1 MPPKISVLVIAHYN
15 YEAALFVVVC
25 SPRVGAAPLNPHG
38 SRPKIHSTMAQT
50 SIHFQAVK
58 GGSEEHNKRTKKLD
72 YVHHELSSQN
82 DYWESDTQEARLA
95 FVTAN
100 AKAKTGRKMQAKA
113 TPIREAVVVISQET
127 TMDDLKKLA
136 KRFNDRF
143 GIDVF
148 QIAIHKDE
156 GYRKGKDG
164 LKLNLHAHLVADWTD
179 HQSGKSLKLNRND
192 MSEMQ
197 TICAEVLGMERGKS
211 SEKQHLSAI
220 QYKIA
225 AEEQRAEAIESKT
238 RGLGIIQKNLSNDIS
253 DLLVEVKTKSK
264 ECDRLALS
272 AKNMGRILELNT
284 EEAKKKALI
293 NERLSEEGKS
303 LREEKERLRNDILG
317 LTAQKEEIGNEAESL
332 ADVVQA
338 ARSDLFHLN
347 AQKIAVSGEILN
359 LNQERDKAQREAEEA
374 KAQKRAAKAEAAKGL
389 AVGAA
394 NKIGNVLGF
403 GKEAKQLKELP
414 KQLDAARAEGEKA
427 AVTKILDV
435 ARLNFGDKEVTP
447 EMIGKAWRSKWD
459 EAKNARAETERQVK
473 NATAHASGL
482 EKILDA
488 FLAIPIIRACVHAIV
503 SFVRQGRRSFSTE
516 DTAILKTALGGA
528 PDNAAALRKIAYY
541 HGGAYAQPH
550 LSSFWDRAEMCMQK
564 IARGENQEQDQDI
577 SQGRRWHL

>member
-1 MPPKISVLVIAHYN
+1 
-15 YEAALFVVVC
+15 
-25 SPRVGAAPLNPHG
+25 
-38 SRPKIHSTMAQT
+38 MAQT

-317 LTAQKEEIGNEAESL
+317 LTTQKEEIGNEAESL

-414 KQLDAARAEGEKA
+414 KQLDTARAEGEKA

-503 SFVRQGRRSFSTE
+503 SFVKQGRRSFSTE
-516 DTAILKTALGGA
+516 DTAILKTALGGD

-550 LSSFWDRAEMCMQK
+550 LSSYWDRAEMCMQK

>member
-1 MPPKISVLVIAHYN
+1 
-15 YEAALFVVVC
+15 
-25 SPRVGAAPLNPHG
+25 
-38 SRPKIHSTMAQT
+38 MAQT

-82 DYWESDTQEARLA
+82 DYWQSDTQEARLA
-95 FVTAN
+95 FVTQN

-113 TPIREAVVVISQET
+113 TPIREAVVVIEDTT

-156 GYRKGKDG
+156 GYKKSKDG
-164 LKLNLHAHLVADWTD
+164 IKLNLHAHLVADWTD
-179 HQSGKSLKLNRND
+179 HESGKSLKLNRND
-192 MSEMQ
+192 MAEMQ

-225 AEEQRAEAIESKT
+225 AEEQRAEAIKSKT

-264 ECDRLALS
+264 ECDRLTLS
-272 AKNMGRILELNT
+272 AKNMGRILEYNT

-317 LTAQKEEIGNEAESL
+317 LTTQKEEIGSEAESL

-374 KAQKRAAKAEAAKGL
+374 KAQKRTAEAEAAKGL

-394 NKIGNVLGF
+394 KKLGNVLGF
-403 GKEAKQLKELP
+403 GSEAKQLKELP
-414 KQLDAARAEGEKA
+414 QKLEEARTEGEKA

-516 DTAILKTALGGA
+516 DTAILKTALGGD

-550 LSSFWDRAEMCMQK
+550 LSSYWDRAEMCMQK
-564 IARGENQEQDQDI
+564 IARGENQEQDQNI

>member
-1 MPPKISVLVIAHYN
+1 MLS
-15 YEAALFVVVC
+15 EGGGC
-25 SPRVGAAPLNPHG
+25 APQPHG

-72 YVHHELSSQN
+72 YVHHERSSMN
-82 DYWESDTQEARLA
+82 EYWESDTQEARLA
-95 FVTAN
+95 FVTQN

-113 TPIREAVVVISQET
+113 TPIREAVVVIREDT

-272 AKNMGRILELNT
+272 AKNMGRILEYNT

-317 LTAQKEEIGNEAESL
+317 LTTQKEEIGSEAESL

-347 AQKIAVSGEILN
+347 AQKTAVSGEILN

-374 KAQKRAAKAEAAKGL
+374 KAQKRAAEAEAAKGL

-516 DTAILKTALGGA
+516 DTAILRTALGGD

-550 LSSFWDRAEMCMQK
+550 LSSYWDRAEMCMQK
-564 IARGENQEQDQDI
+564 IARGENQEQDQNI

>member
-1 MPPKISVLVIAHYN
+1 MLVIAHYN

-82 DYWESDTQEARLA
+82 DYWQSDTQEARLA
-95 FVTAN
+95 FVTQN

-113 TPIREAVVVISQET
+113 TPIREAVVVIEDTT

-156 GYRKGKDG
+156 GYKKSKDG
-164 LKLNLHAHLVADWTD
+164 IKLNLHAHLVADWTD
-179 HQSGKSLKLNRND
+179 HESGKSLKLNRND
-192 MSEMQ
+192 MAEMQ

-225 AEEQRAEAIESKT
+225 AEEQRAEAIKSKT

-272 AKNMGRILELNT
+272 AKNMGRILEYNT

-317 LTAQKEEIGNEAESL
+317 LTTQKEEIGSEAESL

-374 KAQKRAAKAEAAKGL
+374 KAQKRTAEAEAAKGL

-394 NKIGNVLGF
+394 KKLGNVLGF
-403 GKEAKQLKELP
+403 GSEAKQLKELP
-414 KQLDAARAEGEKA
+414 QKLEEARTEGEKA

-516 DTAILKTALGGA
+516 DTAILKTALGGD

-550 LSSFWDRAEMCMQK
+550 LSSYWDRAEMCMQK
-564 IARGENQEQDQDI
+564 IARGENQEQDQNI

>member
-1 MPPKISVLVIAHYN
+1 
-15 YEAALFVVVC
+15 
-25 SPRVGAAPLNPHG
+25 
-38 SRPKIHSTMAQT
+38 MAQT

-82 DYWESDTQEARLA
+82 DYWQSDTQEARLA
-95 FVTAN
+95 FVTQN

-127 TMDDLKKLA
+127 TMDDLKNLS
-136 KRFNDRF
+136 KRLNDRF

-156 GYRKGKDG
+156 GYKKSKDG
-164 LKLNLHAHLVADWTD
+164 IKLNLHAHLVADWTD

-192 MSEMQ
+192 MAEMQ

-225 AEEQRAEAIESKT
+225 AEEQRAEDIESKT

-317 LTAQKEEIGNEAESL
+317 LTTQKEEIGNEAESL

-347 AQKIAVSGEILN
+347 AQKIAVSGEIQN

-374 KAQKRAAKAEAAKGL
+374 KAQKRTAEAEAAKGL

-516 DTAILKTALGGA
+516 DTAILRTALGGD

-550 LSSFWDRAEMCMQK
+550 LSSYWDRAEMCMQK

>member
-1 MPPKISVLVIAHYN
+1 MLVIAHYN

-25 SPRVGAAPLNPHG
+25 SPRVGAAPLNPHD

-317 LTAQKEEIGNEAESL
+317 LTTQKEEIGNEAESL

-338 ARSDLFHLN
+338 ARSELFHLN

-516 DTAILKTALGGA
+516 DTAILKTALGGD

-550 LSSFWDRAEMCMQK
+550 LSSYWDRAEMCMQK

>member
-1 MPPKISVLVIAHYN
+1 
-15 YEAALFVVVC
+15 
-25 SPRVGAAPLNPHG
+25 
-38 SRPKIHSTMAQT
+38 MAQT

-82 DYWESDTQEARLA
+82 DYWQSDTQEARLA
-95 FVTAN
+95 FVTQN

-113 TPIREAVVVISQET
+113 TPIREAVVVIEDTT

-156 GYRKGKDG
+156 GYQKSKDG
-164 LKLNLHAHLVADWTD
+164 IKLNLHAHLVADWTD
-179 HQSGKSLKLNRND
+179 HESGKSLKLNRND
-192 MSEMQ
+192 MAEMQ

-272 AKNMGRILELNT
+272 AKNMGRILEYNT

-317 LTAQKEEIGNEAESL
+317 LTTQKEEIGSEAESL

-374 KAQKRAAKAEAAKGL
+374 KAQKRTAEAEAAKGL
-389 AVGAA
+389 AIGAA
-394 NKIGNVLGF
+394 KKLGNVLGF
-403 GKEAKQLKELP
+403 GSEAKQLKELP
-414 KQLDAARAEGEKA
+414 QKLEEARTEGEKA

-516 DTAILKTALGGA
+516 DTAILKTALGGD

-550 LSSFWDRAEMCMQK
+550 LSSYWDRAEMCMQK

>member
-1 MPPKISVLVIAHYN
+1 MLS
-15 YEAALFVVVC
+15 EGGGC
-25 SPRVGAAPLNPHG
+25 APQPHG

-72 YVHHELSSQN
+72 YVHHERSSMN
-82 DYWESDTQEARLA
+82 EYWESDTQEDRLA
-95 FVTAN
+95 FVTQN

-113 TPIREAVVVISQET
+113 TPIREAVVVIEDTT

-264 ECDRLALS
+264 ECDRLTIS
-272 AKNMGRILELNT
+272 AKNMGRILEYNT

-317 LTAQKEEIGNEAESL
+317 LTTKKEEIGSEAESL

-374 KAQKRAAKAEAAKGL
+374 KAQKRAAEAEAAKGL

-435 ARLNFGDKEVTP
+435 ARLNFGDKEVSP

-482 EKILDA
+482 EKVLDA

-516 DTAILKTALGGA
+516 DTAILRTALGGD

-541 HGGAYAQPH
+541 NGGAYAQPH
-550 LSSFWDRAEMCMQK
+550 LSSYWDRAEMCMQK
-564 IARGENQEQDQDI
+564 IARGENQEQDLGR

>member
-1 MPPKISVLVIAHYN
+1 
-15 YEAALFVVVC
+15 
-25 SPRVGAAPLNPHG
+25 
-38 SRPKIHSTMAQT
+38 MAQT

-82 DYWESDTQEARLA
+82 DYWQSDTQEARLA
-95 FVTAN
+95 FVTQN

-113 TPIREAVVVISQET
+113 TPIREAVVVIEDTT

-156 GYRKGKDG
+156 GYKKSKDG
-164 LKLNLHAHLVADWTD
+164 IKLNLHAHLVADWTD
-179 HQSGKSLKLNRND
+179 HESGKSLKLNRND
-192 MSEMQ
+192 MAEMQ

-225 AEEQRAEAIESKT
+225 AEEQRAEAIKSKT

-272 AKNMGRILELNT
+272 AKNMGRILEYNT

-293 NERLSEEGKS
+293 NEKLSEEGKS

-317 LTAQKEEIGNEAESL
+317 LTTQKEEIGSEAESL

-374 KAQKRAAKAEAAKGL
+374 KAQKRTAEAEAAKGL

-394 NKIGNVLGF
+394 KKLGNVLGF
-403 GKEAKQLKELP
+403 GSEAKQLKELP
-414 KQLDAARAEGEKA
+414 QKLEEARTEGEKA

-516 DTAILKTALGGA
+516 DTAILKTALGGD

-550 LSSFWDRAEMCMQK
+550 LSSYWDRAEMCMQK
-564 IARGENQEQDQDI
+564 IARGENQEQDQNI

>member
-1 MPPKISVLVIAHYN
+1 M
-15 YEAALFVVVC
+15 C

-72 YVHHELSSQN
+72 YVHHERSSMN
-82 DYWESDTQEARLA
+82 DYWQSDSQEARLA

-113 TPIREAVVVISQET
+113 TPIREAVVVIEDTT

-164 LKLNLHAHLVADWTD
+164 LKLNLHAHMVADWTD

-192 MSEMQ
+192 MAEMQ

-225 AEEQRAEAIESKT
+225 AEEQRAEDIESKT

-272 AKNMGRILELNT
+272 AKNMGRILEYNT

-317 LTAQKEEIGNEAESL
+317 LTTQKEEIGSEAESL

-359 LNQERDKAQREAEEA
+359 LNQERDKAAAEAEQA
-374 KAQKRAAKAEAAKGL
+374 KAQKRAAEAEAAKGL

-394 NKIGNVLGF
+394 KKLGNVLGF
-403 GKEAKQLKELP
+403 GSEARQLKEFP

-427 AVTKILDV
+427 AVTKILNV

-459 EAKNARAETERQVK
+459 EAKNAREETERQVK
-473 NATAHASGL
+473 NANAHASGL

-488 FLAIPIIRACVHAIV
+488 FMAIPIIRACVRAIV
-503 SFVRQGRRSFSTE
+503 AFVRQGSRCFDTE
-516 DTAILKTALGGA
+516 DTALLRTALGGD
-528 PDNAAALRKIAYY
+528 PNNAAALRKIAYY
-541 HGGAYAQPH
+541 NGGSYAQPH
-550 LSSFWDRAEMCMQK
+550 LSSYWDRAEMCMEK
-564 IARGENQEQDQDI
+564 IARGENQEQDLGR

>member
-1 MPPKISVLVIAHYN
+1 
-15 YEAALFVVVC
+15 
-25 SPRVGAAPLNPHG
+25 
-38 SRPKIHSTMAQT
+38 MAQT

-82 DYWESDTQEARLA
+82 DYWQSDTQEARLA
-95 FVTAN
+95 FVTQN

-113 TPIREAVVVISQET
+113 TPIREAVVVIEDTT

-156 GYRKGKDG
+156 GYKKSKDG
-164 LKLNLHAHLVADWTD
+164 IKLNLHAHLVADWTD
-179 HQSGKSLKLNRND
+179 HESGKSLKLNRND
-192 MSEMQ
+192 MAEMQ

-272 AKNMGRILELNT
+272 AKNMGRILEYNT

-317 LTAQKEEIGNEAESL
+317 LTTQKEEIGSEAESL

-374 KAQKRAAKAEAAKGL
+374 KAQKRTAEAEAAKGL

-394 NKIGNVLGF
+394 KKLGNVLGF
-403 GKEAKQLKELP
+403 GSEARQLKEFP

-459 EAKNARAETERQVK
+459 EAKNAKAETERQIK
-473 NATAHASGL
+473 NANAHASGL

-488 FLAIPIIRACVHAIV
+488 FMAIPIIRACVHAIV

-516 DTAILKTALGGA
+516 DTAILRTALGGD

-541 HGGAYAQPH
+541 NGGAYAQPH
-550 LSSFWDRAEMCMQK
+550 LSSDWDRAERCMEQ
-564 IARGENQEQDQDI
+564 IARGENQEQDLGR

>member
-1 MPPKISVLVIAHYN
+1 
-15 YEAALFVVVC
+15 
-25 SPRVGAAPLNPHG
+25 
-38 SRPKIHSTMAQT
+38 MAQT

-82 DYWESDTQEARLA
+82 DYWQSDTQEARLA
-95 FVTAN
+95 FVTQN

-113 TPIREAVVVISQET
+113 TPIREAVVVIEDTT

-156 GYRKGKDG
+156 GYKKSKDG
-164 LKLNLHAHLVADWTD
+164 IKLNLHAHLVADWTD
-179 HQSGKSLKLNRND
+179 HESGKSLKLNRND
-192 MSEMQ
+192 MAEMQ

-272 AKNMGRILELNT
+272 AKNMGRILEYNT

-317 LTAQKEEIGNEAESL
+317 LTTQKEEIGSEAESL

-374 KAQKRAAKAEAAKGL
+374 KAQKRTAEAEAAKGL

-394 NKIGNVLGF
+394 KKLGNVLGF
-403 GKEAKQLKELP
+403 GSEAKQLKELP
-414 KQLDAARAEGEKA
+414 QKLEEARTEGEKA

-516 DTAILKTALGGA
+516 DTAILKTALGGD

-550 LSSFWDRAEMCMQK
+550 LSSYWDRAEMCMQK
-564 IARGENQEQDQDI
+564 IARGENQEQDQNI
-577 SQGRRWHL
+577 SQARRWHL

>member
-1 MPPKISVLVIAHYN
+1 MLSEGGGCAPQPPWQ
-15 YEAALFVVVC
+15 
-25 SPRVGAAPLNPHG
+25 PL
-38 SRPKIHSTMAQT
+38 SKSFDMAQT

-82 DYWESDTQEARLA
+82 DYWQSDTQEARLA
-95 FVTAN
+95 FVTQN

-113 TPIREAVVVISQET
+113 TPIREAVVVIEDTT

-156 GYRKGKDG
+156 GYKKSKDG
-164 LKLNLHAHLVADWTD
+164 IKLNLHAHLVADWTD
-179 HQSGKSLKLNRND
+179 HESGKSLKLNRND
-192 MSEMQ
+192 MAEMQ

-272 AKNMGRILELNT
+272 AKNMGRILEYNT

-317 LTAQKEEIGNEAESL
+317 LTTQKEEIGSEAESL

-374 KAQKRAAKAEAAKGL
+374 KAQKRTAEAEAAKGL

-394 NKIGNVLGF
+394 KKLGNVLGF
-403 GKEAKQLKELP
+403 GSEARQLKEFP

-459 EAKNARAETERQVK
+459 EAKNAKAETERQIK
-473 NATAHASGL
+473 NANAHASGL

-488 FLAIPIIRACVHAIV
+488 FMAIPIIRACVHAIV

-516 DTAILKTALGGA
+516 DTAILRTALGGD

-541 HGGAYAQPH
+541 NGGAYAQPH
-550 LSSFWDRAEMCMQK
+550 LSSDWDRAERCMEQ
-564 IARGENQEQDQDI
+564 IARGENQEQDLGR

>member
-1 MPPKISVLVIAHYN
+1 
-15 YEAALFVVVC
+15 
-25 SPRVGAAPLNPHG
+25 
-38 SRPKIHSTMAQT
+38 MAQT

-82 DYWESDTQEARLA
+82 DYWQSDTQEARLA
-95 FVTAN
+95 FVTQN

-113 TPIREAVVVISQET
+113 TPIREAVVVIEDTT

-156 GYRKGKDG
+156 GYKKSKDG
-164 LKLNLHAHLVADWTD
+164 IKLNLHAHLVADWTD
-179 HQSGKSLKLNRND
+179 HESGKSLKLNRND
-192 MSEMQ
+192 MAEMQ

-225 AEEQRAEAIESKT
+225 AEEQRAEAIKSKT

-272 AKNMGRILELNT
+272 AKNMGRILEYNT

-317 LTAQKEEIGNEAESL
+317 LTTQKEEIGSEAESL

-374 KAQKRAAKAEAAKGL
+374 KAQKRTAEAEAAKGL

-394 NKIGNVLGF
+394 KKLGNVLGF
-403 GKEAKQLKELP
+403 GSEAKQLKELP
-414 KQLDAARAEGEKA
+414 QKLDEARTDGEKA

-516 DTAILKTALGGA
+516 DTAILKTALGGD

-550 LSSFWDRAEMCMQK
+550 LSSYWDRAEMCMQK
-564 IARGENQEQDQDI
+564 IARGENQEQDQNI

>member
-1 MPPKISVLVIAHYN
+1 
-15 YEAALFVVVC
+15 
-25 SPRVGAAPLNPHG
+25 
-38 SRPKIHSTMAQT
+38 MAQT

-82 DYWESDTQEARLA
+82 DYWQSDTQEARLA
-95 FVTAN
+95 FVTQN

-113 TPIREAVVVISQET
+113 TPIREAVVVIEDTT

-156 GYRKGKDG
+156 GYKKSKDG
-164 LKLNLHAHLVADWTD
+164 IKLNLHAHLVADWTD
-179 HQSGKSLKLNRND
+179 HESGKSLKLNRND
-192 MSEMQ
+192 MAEMQ

-211 SEKQHLSAI
+211 SEKLHLSAI

-225 AEEQRAEAIESKT
+225 AEEQRAEAIKSKT

-272 AKNMGRILELNT
+272 AKNMGRILEYNT

-317 LTAQKEEIGNEAESL
+317 LTTQKEEIGSEAESL

-374 KAQKRAAKAEAAKGL
+374 KAQKRTAEAEAAKGL
-389 AVGAA
+389 AIGAA
-394 NKIGNVLGF
+394 KKLGNVLGF
-403 GKEAKQLKELP
+403 GSEAKQLKELP
-414 KQLDAARAEGEKA
+414 QKLEEARTEGEKA

-516 DTAILKTALGGA
+516 DTAILKTALGGD

-550 LSSFWDRAEMCMQK
+550 LSSYWDRAEMCMQK
-564 IARGENQEQDQDI
+564 IARGENQEQDQNI

>member
-1 MPPKISVLVIAHYN
+1 
-15 YEAALFVVVC
+15 
-25 SPRVGAAPLNPHG
+25 
-38 SRPKIHSTMAQT
+38 MAQT

-82 DYWESDTQEARLA
+82 DYWQSDTQEARLA
-95 FVTAN
+95 FVTQN

-113 TPIREAVVVISQET
+113 TPIREAVVVIEDTT

-156 GYRKGKDG
+156 GYKKSKDG
-164 LKLNLHAHLVADWTD
+164 IKLNLHAHLVADWTD
-179 HQSGKSLKLNRND
+179 HESGKSLKLNRND
-192 MSEMQ
+192 MAEMQ

-225 AEEQRAEAIESKT
+225 AEEQRAEAIKSKT

-272 AKNMGRILELNT
+272 AKNMGRILEYNT

-317 LTAQKEEIGNEAESL
+317 LTTQKEEIGSEAESL

-374 KAQKRAAKAEAAKGL
+374 KAQKRTAEAEAAKGL

-394 NKIGNVLGF
+394 KKLGNVLGF
-403 GKEAKQLKELP
+403 GSEAKQLKELP
-414 KQLDAARAEGEKA
+414 QKLEEARTEGEKA

-516 DTAILKTALGGA
+516 DTAILKTALGGD

-550 LSSFWDRAEMCMQK
+550 SSSYWDRAEMCMQK
-564 IARGENQEQDQDI
+564 IARGENQEQDQNI

>member
-1 MPPKISVLVIAHYN
+1 
-15 YEAALFVVVC
+15 
-25 SPRVGAAPLNPHG
+25 
-38 SRPKIHSTMAQT
+38 MAQT

-82 DYWESDTQEARLA
+82 DYWQSDTQEARLA
-95 FVTAN
+95 FVTQN

-113 TPIREAVVVISQET
+113 TPIREAVVVIEDTT

-156 GYRKGKDG
+156 GYKKSKDG
-164 LKLNLHAHLVADWTD
+164 IKLNLHAHLVADWTD
-179 HQSGKSLKLNRND
+179 HESGKSLKLNRND
-192 MSEMQ
+192 MAEMQ

-272 AKNMGRILELNT
+272 AKNMGRILEYNT

-317 LTAQKEEIGNEAESL
+317 LTTQKEEIGSEAESL

-374 KAQKRAAKAEAAKGL
+374 KAQKRTAEAEAAKGL

-394 NKIGNVLGF
+394 KKLGNVLGF
-403 GKEAKQLKELP
+403 GSEAKQLKELP
-414 KQLDAARAEGEKA
+414 QKLEEARTEGEKA

-516 DTAILKTALGGA
+516 DTAILKTALGGD

-541 HGGAYAQPH
+541 HGRAYAQPH
-550 LSSFWDRAEMCMQK
+550 LSSYWDRAEMCMQK
-564 IARGENQEQDQDI
+564 IARGENQEQDQNI

>member
-1 MPPKISVLVIAHYN
+1 
-15 YEAALFVVVC
+15 
-25 SPRVGAAPLNPHG
+25 
-38 SRPKIHSTMAQT
+38 MAQT

-164 LKLNLHAHLVADWTD
+164 LKINLHAHLVADWTD

-317 LTAQKEEIGNEAESL
+317 LTTQKEEIGNEAESL

-359 LNQERDKAQREAEEA
+359 LNQERDKAQREAEKA
-374 KAQKRAAKAEAAKGL
+374 KAQKRAAEAEAAKGL

-414 KQLDAARAEGEKA
+414 QQLDAARAEGEKA

-473 NATAHASGL
+473 NATAHTSGL

-516 DTAILKTALGGA
+516 DTAILKTALGGD

-550 LSSFWDRAEMCMQK
+550 LSSYWDRAEMCMQK

>member
-1 MPPKISVLVIAHYN
+1 
-15 YEAALFVVVC
+15 
-25 SPRVGAAPLNPHG
+25 
-38 SRPKIHSTMAQT
+38 MAQT

-82 DYWESDTQEARLA
+82 DYWQSDTQEARLA
-95 FVTAN
+95 FVTQN

-113 TPIREAVVVISQET
+113 TPIREAVVVIEDTT

-156 GYRKGKDG
+156 GYKKSKDG
-164 LKLNLHAHLVADWTD
+164 IKLNLHAHLVADWTD
-179 HQSGKSLKLNRND
+179 HESGKSLKLNRND
-192 MSEMQ
+192 MAEMQ

-264 ECDRLALS
+264 ECDRLAIS
-272 AKNMGRILELNT
+272 AKNMGRILEYNT

-317 LTAQKEEIGNEAESL
+317 LTTQKEEIGSEAESL

-374 KAQKRAAKAEAAKGL
+374 KAQKRTAEAEAAKGL
-389 AVGAA
+389 AIGAA
-394 NKIGNVLGF
+394 KKLGNVLGF
-403 GKEAKQLKELP
+403 GSEAKQLKELP
-414 KQLDAARAEGEKA
+414 QKLEEARTEGEKA

-488 FLAIPIIRACVHAIV
+488 FLAIHIIRACVHAIV

-516 DTAILKTALGGA
+516 DTAILKTALGGD

-550 LSSFWDRAEMCMQK
+550 LSSYWDRAEMCMQK
-564 IARGENQEQDQDI
+564 IARGENQEQDQNI

>member
-1 MPPKISVLVIAHYN
+1 M
-15 YEAALFVVVC
+15 
-25 SPRVGAAPLNPHG
+25 
-38 SRPKIHSTMAQT
+38 TQT

-82 DYWESDTQEARLA
+82 DYWQSDTQEARLA
-95 FVTAN
+95 FVTQN

-113 TPIREAVVVISQET
+113 TPIREAVVVIEDTT

-156 GYRKGKDG
+156 GYKKSKDG
-164 LKLNLHAHLVADWTD
+164 IKLNLHAHLVADWTD
-179 HQSGKSLKLNRND
+179 HESGKSLKLNRND
-192 MSEMQ
+192 MAEMQ

-272 AKNMGRILELNT
+272 AKNMGRILEYNT

-317 LTAQKEEIGNEAESL
+317 LTTQKEEIGSEAESL

-374 KAQKRAAKAEAAKGL
+374 KAQKRTAEAEAAKGL
-389 AVGAA
+389 AIGAA
-394 NKIGNVLGF
+394 KKLGNVLGF
-403 GKEAKQLKELP
+403 GSEAKQLKELP
-414 KQLDAARAEGEKA
+414 QKLEEARTEGEKA

-447 EMIGKAWRSKWD
+447 EMIGKAWRNKWD

-488 FLAIPIIRACVHAIV
+488 FLTIPIIRACVHAIV

-516 DTAILKTALGGA
+516 DTAILKTALGGD

-550 LSSFWDRAEMCMQK
+550 LSSYWDRAEMCMQK
-564 IARGENQEQDQDI
+564 IARGENQEQDQNI

>member
-1 MPPKISVLVIAHYN
+1 
-15 YEAALFVVVC
+15 
-25 SPRVGAAPLNPHG
+25 
-38 SRPKIHSTMAQT
+38 MAQT

-82 DYWESDTQEARLA
+82 DYWQSDTQEARLA
-95 FVTAN
+95 FVTQN

-113 TPIREAVVVISQET
+113 TPIREAVVVIEDTT

-156 GYRKGKDG
+156 GYKKSKDG
-164 LKLNLHAHLVADWTD
+164 IKLNLHAHLVADWTD
-179 HQSGKSLKLNRND
+179 HESGKSLKLNRND
-192 MSEMQ
+192 MAEMQ

-272 AKNMGRILELNT
+272 AKNMGRILEYNT

-317 LTAQKEEIGNEAESL
+317 LTTQKEEIGSEAESL

-374 KAQKRAAKAEAAKGL
+374 KAQKRTAEAEAAKGL
-389 AVGAA
+389 AIGAA
-394 NKIGNVLGF
+394 KKLGNVLGF
-403 GKEAKQLKELP
+403 GSEAKQLKELP
-414 KQLDAARAEGEKA
+414 QKLEEARTEGEKA

-516 DTAILKTALGGA
+516 DTAILKTSLGGD

-550 LSSFWDRAEMCMQK
+550 LSSYWDRAEMCMQK
-564 IARGENQEQDQDI
+564 IARGENQEQDQNI

>member
-1 MPPKISVLVIAHYN
+1 
-15 YEAALFVVVC
+15 
-25 SPRVGAAPLNPHG
+25 
-38 SRPKIHSTMAQT
+38 MAQT

-82 DYWESDTQEARLA
+82 DYWQSDTQEARLA
-95 FVTAN
+95 FVTQN

-113 TPIREAVVVISQET
+113 TPIREAVVVIEDTT

-156 GYRKGKDG
+156 GYKKSKDG
-164 LKLNLHAHLVADWTD
+164 IKLNLHAHLVADWTD
-179 HQSGKSLKLNRND
+179 HESGKSLKLNRND

-272 AKNMGRILELNT
+272 AKNMGRILEYNT

-317 LTAQKEEIGNEAESL
+317 LTTQKEEIGSEAESL

-374 KAQKRAAKAEAAKGL
+374 KAQKRTAEAEAAKGL

-394 NKIGNVLGF
+394 KKLGNVLGF
-403 GKEAKQLKELP
+403 GSEAKQLKELP
-414 KQLDAARAEGEKA
+414 QKLEEARTEGEKA

-516 DTAILKTALGGA
+516 DTAILKTALGGD

-550 LSSFWDRAEMCMQK
+550 LSSYWDRAEMCMQK
-564 IARGENQEQDQDI
+564 IARGENQEQDQNI

>member
-1 MPPKISVLVIAHYN
+1 
-15 YEAALFVVVC
+15 
-25 SPRVGAAPLNPHG
+25 
-38 SRPKIHSTMAQT
+38 MAQT

-82 DYWESDTQEARLA
+82 DYWQSDTQEARLA
-95 FVTAN
+95 FVTQN

-113 TPIREAVVVISQET
+113 TPIREAVVVIEDTT

-156 GYRKGKDG
+156 GYKKSKDG
-164 LKLNLHAHLVADWTD
+164 IKLNLHAHLVADWTD
-179 HQSGKSLKLNRND
+179 HESGKSLKLNRND
-192 MSEMQ
+192 MAEMQ

-225 AEEQRAEAIESKT
+225 AEEQRAEAIKSKT

-264 ECDRLALS
+264 ECDRLTLS
-272 AKNMGRILELNT
+272 AKNMGRILEYNT

-317 LTAQKEEIGNEAESL
+317 LTTQKEEIGSEVESL

-374 KAQKRAAKAEAAKGL
+374 KAQKRTAEAEAAKGL

-394 NKIGNVLGF
+394 KKLGNVLGF
-403 GKEAKQLKELP
+403 GSEAKQLKELP
-414 KQLDAARAEGEKA
+414 QKLEEARTEGEKA

-516 DTAILKTALGGA
+516 DTAILKTALGGD

-550 LSSFWDRAEMCMQK
+550 LSSYWDRAEMCMQK
-564 IARGENQEQDQDI
+564 IARGENQEQDQNI

>member
-1 MPPKISVLVIAHYN
+1 
-15 YEAALFVVVC
+15 
-25 SPRVGAAPLNPHG
+25 
-38 SRPKIHSTMAQT
+38 MAQT

-82 DYWESDTQEARLA
+82 DYWQSDTQEARLA
-95 FVTAN
+95 FVTQN

-113 TPIREAVVVISQET
+113 TPIREAVVVIEDTT

-156 GYRKGKDG
+156 GYKKSKDG
-164 LKLNLHAHLVADWTD
+164 IKLNLHAHLVADWTD
-179 HQSGKSLKLNRND
+179 HESGKSLKLNRND
-192 MSEMQ
+192 MAEMQ

-225 AEEQRAEAIESKT
+225 AEEQRAEAIKSKT

-272 AKNMGRILELNT
+272 AKNMGRILEYNT

-317 LTAQKEEIGNEAESL
+317 LTTQKEEIGSEAESL

-374 KAQKRAAKAEAAKGL
+374 KAQKRIAEAEAAKGL

-394 NKIGNVLGF
+394 KKLGNVLGF
-403 GKEAKQLKELP
+403 GSEAKQLKELP
-414 KQLDAARAEGEKA
+414 QKLEEARTEGEKA

-516 DTAILKTALGGA
+516 DTAILKTALGGD

-550 LSSFWDRAEMCMQK
+550 LSSYWDRAEMCMQK
-564 IARGENQEQDQDI
+564 IARGENQEQDQNI

>member
-1 MPPKISVLVIAHYN
+1 VLVIAHYN

-253 DLLVEVKTKSK
+253 DLLVEVKSK
-264 ECDRLALS
+264 ECDRLGLS

-317 LTAQKEEIGNEAESL
+317 LTTQKEEIGNEAESL

-374 KAQKRAAKAEAAKGL
+374 KVQKRAAKAEAAKGL
-389 AVGAA
+389 AVGVA

>member
-1 MPPKISVLVIAHYN
+1 
-15 YEAALFVVVC
+15 
-25 SPRVGAAPLNPHG
+25 
-38 SRPKIHSTMAQT
+38 MAQT

-72 YVHHELSSQN
+72 YVHHERSSMN
-82 DYWESDTQEARLA
+82 EYWESDTQEARLA
-95 FVTAN
+95 FVTQN

-113 TPIREAVVVISQET
+113 TPIREAVVVIEDTT

-272 AKNMGRILELNT
+272 AKNMGRILEHNT

-317 LTAQKEEIGNEAESL
+317 LTTQKEEIGSEAESL

-338 ARSDLFHLN
+338 ARSDLFQLN

-374 KAQKRAAKAEAAKGL
+374 KAQKRTAEAEAAKGL

-435 ARLNFGDKEVTP
+435 ARLNFGDKAVTP

-516 DTAILKTALGGA
+516 DTAILKTALGGD

-550 LSSFWDRAEMCMQK
+550 LSSYWDRAEMCMQK

>member
-1 MPPKISVLVIAHYN
+1 
-15 YEAALFVVVC
+15 
-25 SPRVGAAPLNPHG
+25 
-38 SRPKIHSTMAQT
+38 MAQT

-82 DYWESDTQEARLA
+82 DYWQSDTQEARLA
-95 FVTAN
+95 FVTQN

-113 TPIREAVVVISQET
+113 TPIREAVVVIEDTT

-179 HQSGKSLKLNRND
+179 HESGKSLKLNRND
-192 MSEMQ
+192 MAEMQ

-272 AKNMGRILELNT
+272 AKNMGRILEYNT

-317 LTAQKEEIGNEAESL
+317 LTTQKEEIGSEAESL

-374 KAQKRAAKAEAAKGL
+374 KAQKRTAEAEAAKGL
-389 AVGAA
+389 AIGAA
-394 NKIGNVLGF
+394 KKLGNVLGF
-403 GKEAKQLKELP
+403 GSEAKQLKELP
-414 KQLDAARAEGEKA
+414 QKLEEARTEGEKA

-503 SFVRQGRRSFSTE
+503 SFVRQGIRSFSTE
-516 DTAILKTALGGA
+516 DTAILKTALGGD

-550 LSSFWDRAEMCMQK
+550 LSSYWDRAEMCMQK
-564 IARGENQEQDQDI
+564 IARGENQEQDQNI

>member
-1 MPPKISVLVIAHYN
+1 
-15 YEAALFVVVC
+15 
-25 SPRVGAAPLNPHG
+25 
-38 SRPKIHSTMAQT
+38 MAQT

-82 DYWESDTQEARLA
+82 DYWQSDTQEARLA
-95 FVTAN
+95 FVTQN

-113 TPIREAVVVISQET
+113 TPIREAVVVIEDTT

-156 GYRKGKDG
+156 GYKKSKDG
-164 LKLNLHAHLVADWTD
+164 IKLNLHAHLVADWTD
-179 HQSGKSLKLNRND
+179 HESGKSLKLNRND
-192 MSEMQ
+192 MAEMQ

-272 AKNMGRILELNT
+272 AKNMGRILEYNT

-317 LTAQKEEIGNEAESL
+317 LTTQKEEIGSEAESL

-374 KAQKRAAKAEAAKGL
+374 KAQKRTAEAEAAKGL
-389 AVGAA
+389 AIGAA
-394 NKIGNVLGF
+394 KKLGNVLGF
-403 GKEAKQLKELP
+403 GSEAKQLKELP
-414 KQLDAARAEGEKA
+414 QKLEEARTEGEKA

-516 DTAILKTALGGA
+516 YTAILKTALGGD

-550 LSSFWDRAEMCMQK
+550 LSSYWDRAEMCMQK
-564 IARGENQEQDQDI
+564 IARGENQEQDQNI

>member
-1 MPPKISVLVIAHYN
+1 
-15 YEAALFVVVC
+15 
-25 SPRVGAAPLNPHG
+25 
-38 SRPKIHSTMAQT
+38 MAQT

-82 DYWESDTQEARLA
+82 DYWQSDTQEARLA
-95 FVTAN
+95 FVTQN

-113 TPIREAVVVISQET
+113 TPIREAVVVIEDTT

-143 GIDVF
+143 GIDVC

-156 GYRKGKDG
+156 GYKKSKDG
-164 LKLNLHAHLVADWTD
+164 IKLNLHAHLVADWTD
-179 HQSGKSLKLNRND
+179 HESGKSLKLNRND
-192 MSEMQ
+192 MAEMQ

-225 AEEQRAEAIESKT
+225 AEEQRAEAIKSKT

-272 AKNMGRILELNT
+272 AKNMGRILEYNT

-317 LTAQKEEIGNEAESL
+317 LTTQKEEIGSEAESL

-374 KAQKRAAKAEAAKGL
+374 KAQKRTAEAEAAKGL

-394 NKIGNVLGF
+394 KKLGNVLGF
-403 GKEAKQLKELP
+403 GSEAKQLKELP
-414 KQLDAARAEGEKA
+414 QKLEEARTEGEKA

-516 DTAILKTALGGA
+516 DTAILKTALGGD

-550 LSSFWDRAEMCMQK
+550 LSSYWDRAEMWMQK
-564 IARGENQEQDQDI
+564 IARGENQEQDQNI

>member
-1 MPPKISVLVIAHYN
+1 
-15 YEAALFVVVC
+15 
-25 SPRVGAAPLNPHG
+25 
-38 SRPKIHSTMAQT
+38 MAQT

-82 DYWESDTQEARLA
+82 DYWQSDTQEARLA
-95 FVTAN
+95 FVTQN

-113 TPIREAVVVISQET
+113 TPIREAVAVIEDTT

-156 GYRKGKDG
+156 GYKKSKDG
-164 LKLNLHAHLVADWTD
+164 IKLNLHAHLVADWTD
-179 HQSGKSLKLNRND
+179 HESGKSLKLNRND
-192 MSEMQ
+192 MAEMQ

-225 AEEQRAEAIESKT
+225 AEEQRAEAIKSKT

-272 AKNMGRILELNT
+272 AKNMGRILEYNT

-317 LTAQKEEIGNEAESL
+317 LTTQKEEIGSEAESL

-374 KAQKRAAKAEAAKGL
+374 KAQKRTAEAEAAKGL

-394 NKIGNVLGF
+394 KKLGNVLGF
-403 GKEAKQLKELP
+403 GSEAKQLKELP
-414 KQLDAARAEGEKA
+414 QKLEEARTEGEKA

-516 DTAILKTALGGA
+516 DTAILKTALGGD

-550 LSSFWDRAEMCMQK
+550 LSSYWDRAEMCMRK
-564 IARGENQEQDQDI
+564 IARGENQEQDQNI

>member
-1 MPPKISVLVIAHYN
+1 
-15 YEAALFVVVC
+15 
-25 SPRVGAAPLNPHG
+25 
-38 SRPKIHSTMAQT
+38 MAQT

-82 DYWESDTQEARLA
+82 DYWQSDTQEARLA
-95 FVTAN
+95 FVTQN

-113 TPIREAVVVISQET
+113 TPIREAVVVIEDTT

-156 GYRKGKDG
+156 GYKKSKDG
-164 LKLNLHAHLVADWTD
+164 IKLNLHAHLVADWTD
-179 HQSGKSLKLNRND
+179 HESGKSLKLNRND
-192 MSEMQ
+192 MAEMQ

-238 RGLGIIQKNLSNDIS
+238 RGLSIIQKNLSNDIS

-272 AKNMGRILELNT
+272 AKNMGRILEYNT

-317 LTAQKEEIGNEAESL
+317 LTTQKEEIGSEAESL

-359 LNQERDKAQREAEEA
+359 LNQEREKAQREAEEA
-374 KAQKRAAKAEAAKGL
+374 KAQKRTAEAEAAKGL
-389 AVGAA
+389 AIGAA
-394 NKIGNVLGF
+394 KKLGNVLGF
-403 GKEAKQLKELP
+403 GSEAKQLKELP
-414 KQLDAARAEGEKA
+414 QKLEEARTEGEKA

-516 DTAILKTALGGA
+516 DTAILKTALGGD

-550 LSSFWDRAEMCMQK
+550 LSSYWDRAEMCMQK
-564 IARGENQEQDQDI
+564 IARGENQEQDQNI

>member
-1 MPPKISVLVIAHYN
+1 
-15 YEAALFVVVC
+15 
-25 SPRVGAAPLNPHG
+25 
-38 SRPKIHSTMAQT
+38 MAQT

-264 ECDRLALS
+264 ECDRLGLS

-317 LTAQKEEIGNEAESL
+317 LTTQKEEIGNEAESL

-389 AVGAA
+389 AVGVA

>member
-1 MPPKISVLVIAHYN
+1 
-15 YEAALFVVVC
+15 
-25 SPRVGAAPLNPHG
+25 
-38 SRPKIHSTMAQT
+38 MAQT

-82 DYWESDTQEARLA
+82 DYWQSDTQETRLA
-95 FVTAN
+95 FVTQN

-113 TPIREAVVVISQET
+113 TPIREAVVVIEDTT

-156 GYRKGKDG
+156 GYKKSKDG
-164 LKLNLHAHLVADWTD
+164 IKLNLHAHLVADWTD
-179 HQSGKSLKLNRND
+179 HESGKSLKLNRND
-192 MSEMQ
+192 MAEMQ

-272 AKNMGRILELNT
+272 AKNMGRILEYNT

-317 LTAQKEEIGNEAESL
+317 LTTQKEEIGSEAESL

-374 KAQKRAAKAEAAKGL
+374 KAQKRTAEAEAAKGL
-389 AVGAA
+389 AIGAA
-394 NKIGNVLGF
+394 KKLGNVLGF
-403 GKEAKQLKELP
+403 GSEAKQLKELP
-414 KQLDAARAEGEKA
+414 QKLEEARTEGEKA

-516 DTAILKTALGGA
+516 DTAILKTALGGD

-550 LSSFWDRAEMCMQK
+550 LSSYWDRAEMCMQK
-564 IARGENQEQDQDI
+564 IARGENQEQDQNI

>member
-1 MPPKISVLVIAHYN
+1 VLVIVHYN

-253 DLLVEVKTKSK
+253 DLLVEIKTKSK

-272 AKNMGRILELNT
+272 AKNMGRILEYNT

-317 LTAQKEEIGNEAESL
+317 LTTQKEEIGSEAESL

-374 KAQKRAAKAEAAKGL
+374 KAQKRTAEAEAAKGL

-394 NKIGNVLGF
+394 KKLGNVLGF
-403 GKEAKQLKELP
+403 GSEAKQLKELP
-414 KQLDAARAEGEKA
+414 QKLEEARTEGEKA

-516 DTAILKTALGGA
+516 DTAILKTALGGD

-550 LSSFWDRAEMCMQK
+550 LSSYWDRAEMCMQK

>member
-1 MPPKISVLVIAHYN
+1 
-15 YEAALFVVVC
+15 
-25 SPRVGAAPLNPHG
+25 
-38 SRPKIHSTMAQT
+38 MAQT

-82 DYWESDTQEARLA
+82 DYWQSDTQEARLA
-95 FVTAN
+95 FVTQN

-113 TPIREAVVVISQET
+113 TPIREAVVVIEDTT

-156 GYRKGKDG
+156 GYKKSKDG
-164 LKLNLHAHLVADWTD
+164 IKLNLHAHLVADWTD
-179 HQSGKSLKLNRND
+179 HESGKSLKLNRND
-192 MSEMQ
+192 MAEMQ

-272 AKNMGRILELNT
+272 AKNMGRILEYNT

-317 LTAQKEEIGNEAESL
+317 LTTQKEEIVSEAESL

-359 LNQERDKAQREAEEA
+359 LNQERDKAQREAEKA
-374 KAQKRAAKAEAAKGL
+374 KAQKRTAEAEAAKGL

-394 NKIGNVLGF
+394 KKLGNVLGF
-403 GKEAKQLKELP
+403 GSEAKQLKELP
-414 KQLDAARAEGEKA
+414 QKLEEARTEGEKA

-516 DTAILKTALGGA
+516 DTAILKTALGGD

-550 LSSFWDRAEMCMQK
+550 LSSYWDRAEMCMQK
-564 IARGENQEQDQDI
+564 IARGENQEQDQNI

>member
-1 MPPKISVLVIAHYN
+1 
-15 YEAALFVVVC
+15 
-25 SPRVGAAPLNPHG
+25 
-38 SRPKIHSTMAQT
+38 MAQT

-82 DYWESDTQEARLA
+82 DYWQSDTQEARLA
-95 FVTAN
+95 FVTQN

-113 TPIREAVVVISQET
+113 TPIREAVVVIEDTT

-156 GYRKGKDG
+156 GYKKSKDG
-164 LKLNLHAHLVADWTD
+164 IKLNLHAHLVADWTD
-179 HQSGKSLKLNRND
+179 HESGKSLKLNRND
-192 MSEMQ
+192 MAEMQ

-253 DLLVEVKTKSK
+253 DLLLEVKTKSK

-272 AKNMGRILELNT
+272 AKNMGRILEYNT

-317 LTAQKEEIGNEAESL
+317 LTTQKEEIGSEAESL

-374 KAQKRAAKAEAAKGL
+374 KAQKRTAEAEAAKGL

-394 NKIGNVLGF
+394 KKLGNVLGF
-403 GKEAKQLKELP
+403 GSEAKQLKELP
-414 KQLDAARAEGEKA
+414 QKLEEARTEGEKA

-503 SFVRQGRRSFSTE
+503 SFVRQGRRSFRTE
-516 DTAILKTALGGA
+516 DTAILKTALGGD

-550 LSSFWDRAEMCMQK
+550 LSSYWDRAEMCMQK
-564 IARGENQEQDQDI
+564 IARGENQEQDQNI

>member
-1 MPPKISVLVIAHYN
+1 
-15 YEAALFVVVC
+15 
-25 SPRVGAAPLNPHG
+25 
-38 SRPKIHSTMAQT
+38 MAQT

-82 DYWESDTQEARLA
+82 DYWQSDTQEARLA
-95 FVTAN
+95 FVTQN

-113 TPIREAVVVISQET
+113 TPIREAVVVIEDTT

-156 GYRKGKDG
+156 GYKKSKDG
-164 LKLNLHAHLVADWTD
+164 IKLNLHAHLVADWTD
-179 HQSGKSLKLNRND
+179 HESGKSLKLNRND
-192 MSEMQ
+192 MAEMQ

-225 AEEQRAEAIESKT
+225 AEEQRAEAIKSKT

-272 AKNMGRILELNT
+272 AKNMGRILEYNT

-317 LTAQKEEIGNEAESL
+317 LTTQKEEIGSEAESL

-374 KAQKRAAKAEAAKGL
+374 KAQKRTAEAEAAKGL

-394 NKIGNVLGF
+394 KKLGNVLGF
-403 GKEAKQLKELP
+403 GSEAKQLKELP
-414 KQLDAARAEGEKA
+414 QKLEEARTEGEKA

-550 LSSFWDRAEMCMQK
+550 LSSYWDRAEMCMQK
-564 IARGENQEQDQDI
+564 IARGENQEQDQNI